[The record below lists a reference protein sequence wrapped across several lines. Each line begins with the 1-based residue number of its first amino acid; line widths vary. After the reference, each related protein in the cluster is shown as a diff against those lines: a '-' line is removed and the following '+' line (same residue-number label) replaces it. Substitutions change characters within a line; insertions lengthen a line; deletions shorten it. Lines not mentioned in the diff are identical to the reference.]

1 MTRDL
6 RSIEHSMKGA
16 SAHSEYS
23 ISDAASRAQTDAD
36 VSMRQSWRV
45 SATACLMHVMAMIE
59 KELR

>member
-1 MTRDL
+1 V
-6 RSIEHSMKGA
+6 SK
-16 SAHSEYS
+16 YS

-45 SATACLMHVMAMIE
+45 SATACLMMHVMAMIE